1 MKNFT
6 NSVLRFL
13 LGLKRPS
20 SSTNKRLMHK
30 NGETLSSFII
40 REAVAK
46 DIEDLVTLHIQTWY
60 ETYSRSNHKLSRDYI
75 YRHWKEFFSRT
86 NEGWF
91 CFVIENTHTH
101 QLIGFAKAKP
111 YASGDLPD
119 FAGELNKIYLLRSY
133 QRLGFGAKLL
143 GHVSRRFLS
152 QGIHSM
158 LLFGIPQN
166 PSCGFHDAMG
176 GKRLYSANRKFD
188 GGYGWQDL
196 QKLAEKC
203 PL

>member
-20 SSTNKRLMHK
+20 SSANKRLMHK

-60 ETYSRSNHKLSRDYI
+60 ETYSNSNHKLSRDYVH
-75 YRHWKEFFSRT
+75 RHWKEFFSRT

-91 CFVIENTHTH
+91 CYAIENTHTL
-101 QLIGFAKAKP
+101 QLIGYAKAKP
-111 YASGDLPD
+111 YSSGDLPD
-119 FAGELNKIYLLRSY
+119 YAGELNKIYLLRNY
-133 QRLGFGAKLL
+133 QRLGFGTKLM
-143 GHVSRRFLS
+143 GHISRRFIS

-158 LLFGIPQN
+158 VLFGIPQN
-166 PSCGFHDAMG
+166 PSCGFHEAMG
-176 GKRLYSANRKFD
+176 GKRLYTANRKFD
-188 GGYGWQDL
+188 GGYGWQNL
-196 QKLAEKC
+196 QKLAERC
-203 PL
+203 PV